1 MKNLIKK
8 PIFII
13 GLVVIVVIIVGYFY
27 FSKTKKPDYE
37 VIIAKNGTVIQ
48 EVSVTGKVKP
58 AENVDLAFEKSGK
71 VAWVNAKVGD
81 KVFIGQTL
89 VTLVNGDIS
98 AQLDQAKAAVSEQQ
112 AKLDELKKGTRPEE
126 IQIQQ
131 VKVDNA
137 KADLIDKIQDAY
149 TKSDDAVRN
158 KVDQVFSNPRTVNP
172 QLNSYLNIE
181 SALKTD
187 IEWRRFL
194 IESKLNSWESS
205 LGVVKINLNEIKL
218 FLDKIALAINN
229 TGANSNLSQTT
240 LDTWKSDISTA
251 RTNINTAIVNLSSS
265 ESTLAVEENQLILEK
280 AGNTPEQI
288 ANQEAKVE
296 QAEANVK
303 NYQAQL
309 EKTILWAPINGIITK
324 QDAKKGEIVAA
335 NSVIISI
342 ISSPEFSAQSA
353 LGGLGWEIE
362 ANVPE
367 ADIAKIKIGDSAKIT
382 LDAYG
387 SDIFFDVNVVKID
400 PGETIIEGVATY
412 KTTFQFTKKDER
424 VKSGMT
430 ANIDILTNKHENVIT
445 IPQRAVISQN
455 GDKIVKI
462 LEGEN
467 IKEKKVKTG
476 LRGSDGDIEIIEG
489 IKEGDKVIV
498 LIKGQ

>member
-1 MKNLIKK
+1 MKKIYKK

-13 GLVVIVVIIVGYFY
+13 GVVILIIISYFY
-27 FSKTKKPDYE
+27 FSRSKNPSYKT
-37 VIIAKNGTVIQ
+37 VIAEKGTVIQ

-71 VAWVNAKVGD
+71 VGWVNVQVGD
-81 KVFIGQTL
+81 KVTAGKTL
-89 VTLVNGDIS
+89 VTLVNADLS
-98 AQLDQAKAAVSEQQ
+98 AQLDQAKASVDEQR

-131 VKVDNA
+131 VKIDNA

-158 KVDQVFSNPRTVNP
+158 KVDQVFSNPRTANP
-172 QLNSYLNIE
+172 QFNYYLNTE
-181 SALKTD
+181 SILKTD

-194 IESKLNSWESS
+194 VENMLNSWKLS
-205 LGVVKINLNEIKL
+205 VDINAATAKTNLDEVKL
-218 FLDKIALAINN
+218 FLDKIALAVNN
-229 TGANSNLSQTT
+229 ASANSNLSQTT

-265 ESTLAVEENQLILEK
+265 ESTLTVEENQLTLEK
-280 AGNTPEQI
+280 AGNTSEQI
-288 ANQEAKVE
+288 ANQEAKLA

-309 EKTILWAPINGIITK
+309 QKTVLWAPINGIITK
-324 QDAKKGEIVAA
+324 QDAKKGEIVTA

-342 ISSPEFSAQSA
+342 ISSPEFSAQ
-353 LGGLGWEIE
+353 GGPASGWEIE

-367 ADIAKIKIGDSAKIT
+367 ADIAKVKVGDSAKIT

-387 SDIFFDVNVVKID
+387 SDTFFDANVVKID
-400 PGETIIEGVATY
+400 PAETMIEGVATY
-412 KTTFQFTKKDER
+412 KTTFQFTKEDQR
-424 VKSGMT
+424 IKSGMT
-430 ANIDILTNKHENVIT
+430 ANIDILTDKRENVII
-445 IPQRAVISQN
+445 IPQRAVVSQN

-467 IKEKKVKTG
+467 IKEVKVKTG
-476 LRGSDGDIEIIEG
+476 LRGSDGNVEIIEG
-489 IKEGDKVIV
+489 IGEGEKVV
-498 LIKGQ
+498 LP